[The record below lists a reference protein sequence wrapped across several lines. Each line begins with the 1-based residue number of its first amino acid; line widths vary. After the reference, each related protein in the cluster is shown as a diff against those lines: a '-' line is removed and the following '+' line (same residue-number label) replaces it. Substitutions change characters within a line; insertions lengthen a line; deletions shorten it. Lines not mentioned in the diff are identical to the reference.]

1 MSKRKRLNGKVRREE
16 ILTAAITLA
25 ERVGYTNIDRA
36 GVSKAAKCSE
46 ALVSSYFGTM
56 PQLQKAVMRAA
67 VARECLKVIAQGL
80 AIQDKHALKAPP
92 DIKTAAA
99 NAIAAG

>member
-1 MSKRKRLNGKVRREE
+1 
-16 ILTAAITLA
+16 
-25 ERVGYTNIDRA
+25 
-36 GVSKAAKCSE
+36 
-46 ALVSSYFGTM
+46 M